1 MESGFGIKL
10 TDQFPQEKK
19 TMSVRDRV
27 QSSSSSPAAQ
37 MMMYWP
43 GMN

>member
-19 TMSVRDRV
+19 VSVRDRV
-27 QSSSSSPAAQ
+27 QSSSSSPAAR